1 MKKVAIIG
9 SHGVGKTSIAQ
20 GAKARLEQEGYKVE
34 FLGELARQCPFQL
47 NEESDFNAQFY
58 MISGQVNEENKSALG
73 EPDILITDRCILD
86 SLIYWRWI
94 RDKKA
99 RELENHP
106 EREAKLRDLEK
117 KDKVLEN
124 IVRSWIDTYDAFVYV
139 KVKDETWNGRDQKD
153 GVRNPRFGWY
163 KDICNG
169 FESAL
174 KEYGLEVTEINN
186 DDDFFESVNK
196 AVAAIRMAL
205 DG

>member
-1 MKKVAIIG
+1 MKKIAIIG

-20 GAKARLEQEGYKVE
+20 GAKARLEGEGYRVE

-58 MISGQVNEENKSALG
+58 MISGQVNEENKVAIN

-99 RELENHP
+99 RELSDQP
-106 EREAKLRDLEK
+106 EKLRDLEK

-124 IVRSWIDTYDAFVYV
+124 IVKSWIDTYDAFVYV
-139 KVKDETWNGRDQKD
+139 KVKDETWNSRDQKD

-163 KDICNG
+163 KDICAG

-174 KEYGLEVTEINN
+174 KEYGLHVTEINN
-186 DDDFFESVNK
+186 DDDFFESVNR

>member
-20 GAKARLEQEGYKVE
+20 GAKARLESEGYSVE

-58 MISGQVNEENKSALG
+58 MISGQVNEENKAALG

-99 RELENHP
+99 KELESHP
-106 EREAKLRDLEK
+106 EREARLRDLEK

-139 KVKDETWNGRDQKD
+139 KVSDETWNGRDQKD

-169 FESAL
+169 FERAL
-174 KEYGLEVTEINN
+174 KEYGLEVTEVNN
-186 DDDFFESVNK
+186 DNDFFESVNK
-196 AVAAIRMAL
+196 AAAAIRMAL

>member
-20 GAKARLEQEGYKVE
+20 GAKARLEGQGYRVE

-58 MISGQVNEENKSALG
+58 MISGQVNEENKAALG

-94 RDKKA
+94 RDKKM
-99 RELENHP
+99 REFADQPEN
-106 EREAKLRDLEK
+106 LRDLER

-139 KVKDETWNGRDQKD
+139 KVSDDTWNGRDQKD

-163 KDICNG
+163 KDICAG
-169 FESAL
+169 FEKAL
-174 KEYGLEVTEINN
+174 KEYGLTVTEIHN
-186 DDDFFESVNK
+186 DDDFFESVNR
-196 AVAAIRMAL
+196 AVAAIRLAL

>member
-20 GAKARLEQEGYKVE
+20 GAKARLEEQGYRVE

-58 MISGQVNEENKSALG
+58 MISGQVNEENKAALG

-99 RELENHP
+99 KELSGQTE
-106 EREAKLRDLEK
+106 KLRDLEK
-117 KDKVLEN
+117 KDEVLEN
-124 IVRSWIDTYDAFVYV
+124 IVRNWIDTYDAFVYV
-139 KVKDETWNGRDQKD
+139 KVSDDTWSGRDQKD

-163 KDICNG
+163 KDICAG
-169 FESAL
+169 FERAL
-174 KEYGLEVTEINN
+174 KEYGLTVTEVHN
-186 DDDFFESVNK
+186 DDDFFESVNR
-196 AVAAIRMAL
+196 AVAAIRLAL

>member
-1 MKKVAIIG
+1 MKKIAIIG

-20 GAKARLEQEGYKVE
+20 GAKARLEADGYRVE

-58 MISGQVNEENKSALG
+58 MISGQVNEENKLEIK

-94 RDKKA
+94 RDKKT
-99 RELENHP
+99 RELSDQP
-106 EREAKLRDLEK
+106 EKLRDLEK

-139 KVKDETWNGRDQKD
+139 KVSDDTWNGRDQKD

-163 KDICNG
+163 KDICAG

-174 KEYGLEVTEINN
+174 KEYGLEVTEIHN
-186 DDDFFESVNK
+186 DDDFFESVDK
-196 AVAAIRMAL
+196 AVATIKKIL
-205 DG
+205 

>member
-1 MKKVAIIG
+1 MKKIAIIG

-20 GAKARLEQEGYKVE
+20 GAKARLEAEGYRVE

-47 NEESDFNAQFY
+47 NEESDFSAQFY
-58 MISGQVNEENKSALG
+58 MISGQVNEENKVAIT

-99 RELENHP
+99 RELSGRP
-106 EREAKLRDLEK
+106 EELRDLER
-117 KDKVLEN
+117 KDKVLES
-124 IVRSWIDTYDAFVYV
+124 IVRNWIDTYDAFVHV
-139 KVKDETWNGRDQKD
+139 KVSDDTWNGRDQKD

-163 KDICNG
+163 KDICDG
-169 FESAL
+169 FEKTL
-174 KEYGLEVTEINN
+174 KEYGLEVTEVYN
-186 DDDFFESVNK
+186 DGDFFESVNK
-196 AVAAIRMAL
+196 AVATIRMAL

>member
-20 GAKARLEQEGYKVE
+20 GAKARLEEQGYRVE
-34 FLGELARQCPFQL
+34 FLGELARMCPFQL

-58 MISGQVNEENKSALG
+58 MISGQVNEENKMAVG

-99 RELENHP
+99 RELSDQP
-106 EREAKLRDLEK
+106 EKLRDLEK

-139 KVKDETWNGRDQKD
+139 KVKDETWNSRDQKD

-169 FESAL
+169 FELAIR
-174 KEYGLEVTEINN
+174 EYGLEVVEVHN

-196 AVAAIRMAL
+196 AVAAIGMVL